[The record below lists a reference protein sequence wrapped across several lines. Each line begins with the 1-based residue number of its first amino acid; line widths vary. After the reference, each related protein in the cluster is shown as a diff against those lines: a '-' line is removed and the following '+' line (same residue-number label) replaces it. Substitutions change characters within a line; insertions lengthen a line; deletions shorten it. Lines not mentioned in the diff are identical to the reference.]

1 MHLTLKQTRLV
12 KEKTQS
18 EMAEMLGIHVDT
30 YRKLEEK
37 PENTTIKQ
45 AKMISSFLGVSYNDI
60 FFAD

>member
-30 YRKLEEK
+30 YRKLEEN